1 MKLHDT
7 GPPSGPPLLLLN
19 PFPLHRR
26 VWADNAR
33 AFVAA
38 GYRVLTG
45 DYPGLSDGS
54 PEPGLAL
61 GAPTLSIDGIAEQV
75 RAALDA
81 RSIPPVVVLGVS
93 MGGYVALSLAAR
105 FPEWLAGLILV
116 DTRATADAPAARAGR
131 AAALATL
138 QGPAASA
145 PTAGP
150 GARIDPRVDGYLRGS
165 LPKLLAAGAPAALH
179 DRVRALAVEAA
190 DGLVAGIV
198 ALRDR
203 PDRSADLP
211 ALRLPTRVLGG
222 SDDQIVPVAEMEAMA
237 RAIPGARFEEIAG
250 AGHLPNLEQP
260 ARFEA
265 LVGEFMAGFARRDR
279 DDRAVVEEG
288 SRGGP
293 S

>member
-1 MKLHDT
+1 
-7 GPPSGPPLLLLN
+7 LLN
-19 PFPLHRR
+19 PFPLHRG
-26 VWADNAR
+26 VWADTAR
-33 AFVAA
+33 GFVAA
-38 GYRVLTG
+38 GYGILTG
-45 DYPGLSDGS
+45 DYPGLGDGV
-54 PEPGLAL
+54 PESGLAL
-61 GAPTLSIDGIAEQV
+61 GAPALSIDRIAEEIQTELV
-75 RAALDA
+75 D

-93 MGGYVALSLAAR
+93 MGGYVALALAAR
-105 FPEWLAGLILV
+105 FPERLAGLVLV

-138 QGPAASA
+138 QGPAAPA

-150 GARIDPRVDGYLRGS
+150 GARIDPRVDSYLRGS
-165 LPKLLAAGAPAALH
+165 LPKLLAAGASAALH

-211 ALRLPTRVLGG
+211 ALRLPTLVLGG
-222 SDDQIVPVAEMEAMA
+222 SDDQIVPVAEMQAMA

-265 LVGEFMAGFARRDR
+265 LVRGFMAGFARRDR
-279 DDRAVVEEG
+279 GDRAVVDAG